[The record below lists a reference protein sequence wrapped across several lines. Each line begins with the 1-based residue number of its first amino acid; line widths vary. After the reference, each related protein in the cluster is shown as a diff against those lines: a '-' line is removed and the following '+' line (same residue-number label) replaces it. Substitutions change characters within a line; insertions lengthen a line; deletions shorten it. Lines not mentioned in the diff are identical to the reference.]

1 MNKFK
6 ADGLKYTKHFTN
18 IVGCKKCIIIYN
30 YTLGG
35 DAAVI
40 GCLCIHGFTGAPSEV
55 EPLVAYLKK
64 RTNWEIAVPT
74 LPGHGETLS
83 LKGIEYKNWIEHAEQ
98 ELQRLIEK
106 CETVYVIGFSMGG
119 LIASY
124 LAVHYP
130 VKKLVLLS
138 AAALYVS
145 PKILFRDMG
154 EMVKDLFRGRL
165 SENEMF
171 IRYKRK
177 IKATPIT
184 ATLQFRRLVAAIR
197 PILNQVTIPTLIA
210 QGEID
215 GVVPPKSA
223 QYLYQNIG
231 TTAKK
236 LIYLK
241 ESKHL
246 ICHSKEKEKLFTEI
260 HHFLS

>member
-1 MNKFK
+1 M
-6 ADGLKYTKHFTN
+6 
-18 IVGCKKCIIIYN
+18 
-30 YTLGG
+30 
-35 DAAVI
+35 I

>member
-1 MNKFK
+1 M
-6 ADGLKYTKHFTN
+6 
-18 IVGCKKCIIIYN
+18 
-30 YTLGG
+30 
-35 DAAVI
+35 I

-98 ELQRLIEK
+98 ELHRLIEK

-154 EMVKDLFRGRL
+154 EMVKDLVRGRL

-246 ICHSKEKEKLFTEI
+246 ICHSKEKEKLFSEI